1 MQEHFEVSV
10 HHRGNGI
17 DHLLKNRQTQSGEDL
32 NWNSVHETAPAQSP
46 TERVFNKFGY
56 GKPSIAR
63 SGVVEVRAQG
73 AQGDALPPLSFGS
86 RNEAAPLNVQPPRLS
101 RESLSDN
108 PNNFYAAN
116 RPDGKLDIGLVAP
129 NANRYNGSEV
139 ARLPQQLEPAKII
152 QTSQELAS
160 NQKPEAFIIQT
171 AGETVLP
178 KKPEVAQ
185 TEGKVEAKPSQELN
199 IDSLLGKFTNETDL
213 KMSHSV
219 LPDGTAKT
227 VQTAS
232 DFTSRTLIK
241 RPDNS
246 TEERITD
253 RYGRPVYAKEVGPDN
268 KVTVTAMMYNDEG
281 GKVSP
286 FVSSKRVTDGKGITT
301 EFVFDKLGK
310 VAQQKEL
317 GKLA

>member
-17 DHLLKNRQTQSGEDL
+17 DHLLKNRQTQAGEDL
-32 NWNSVHETAPAQSP
+32 TWNSVHDTAPAQSP

-63 SGVVEVRAQG
+63 SGVAEVRAQG
-73 AQGDALPPLSFGS
+73 DSLPPLSFGS
-86 RNEAAPLNVQPPRLS
+86 RNNDAAPLNVQPPKLS

-116 RPDGKLDIGLVAP
+116 RPEGKHDIGLVAP

-160 NQKPEAFIIQT
+160 NRKPEAFIIQT

-178 KKPEVAQ
+178 KKPEVTLAEAK
-185 TEGKVEAKPSQELN
+185 TAAKPSQEINL
-199 IDSLLGKFTNETDL
+199 DALLGKFANETEL

-241 RPDNS
+241 RPDNT

-253 RYGRPVYAKEVGPDN
+253 RYGRPIYAKEVGSDN
-268 KVTVTAMMYNDEG
+268 STIVTAMSYNDEG

-286 FVSSKRVTDGKGITT
+286 FVSIKRVTDGKGITT

-317 GKLA
+317 EKLA

>member
-17 DHLLKNRQTQSGEDL
+17 DHLLKNRQTQNGEDL
-32 NWNSVHETAPAQSP
+32 NWNKVHETGSNQSP

-63 SGVVEVRAQG
+63 TGTAEVRAQG
-73 AQGDALPPLSFGS
+73 DTLPPLSFGS

-108 PNNFYAAN
+108 PNNFYAAT
-116 RPDGKLDIGLVAP
+116 RPEGKLDIGLTAAP
-129 NANRYNGSEV
+129 GSGKYNGSEV
-139 ARLPQQLEPAKII
+139 ARLPGQLEPAKII

-160 NQKPEAFIIQT
+160 TRKPEAFIVQT
-171 AGETVLP
+171 VGETTLP
-178 KKPEVAQ
+178 K
-185 TEGKVEAKPSQELN
+185 KVEAKPVAKRSQDMDVAALV
-199 IDSLLGKFTNETDL
+199 GKFADEADL
-213 KMSHSV
+213 KLSHSV

-232 DFTSRTLIK
+232 DFTARTITK

-253 RYGRPVYAKEVGPDN
+253 RYGRPVYAKEVGADN
-268 KVTVTAMMYNDEG
+268 TTTVTAMAYNDEG

-286 FVSSKRVTDGKGITT
+286 FVSSKRVTNGKGITT
-301 EFVFDKLGK
+301 EFVYDKLGR
-310 VAQQKEL
+310 VAQQREL
-317 GKLA
+317 GATV